1 MKELMNRI
9 NQTMIYFFT
18 PEDSS
23 AMAGQ
28 GNISFDLSLSDLGLG
43 SLKALFWVLG
53 AVGIMYLIS
62 LV

>member
-28 GNISFDLSLSDLGLG
+28 GNLSFDFSLSDFGLG
-43 SLKALFWVLG
+43 SLKAVFWVLG

>member
-9 NQTMIYFFT
+9 NQTMVYLFT

-28 GNISFDLSLSDLGLG
+28 GNLSFDFSLSDLGIG
-43 SLKALFWVLG
+43 SLKALFWILG

>member
-1 MKELMNRI
+1 MKKTTFKKTI
-9 NQTMIYFFT
+9 AFFFT

>member
-1 MKELMNRI
+1 MNRI
-9 NQTMIYFFT
+9 NQTMVYLFT

-28 GNISFDLSLSDLGLG
+28 GNLSFDFSLSDLGIG
-43 SLKALFWVLG
+43 SLKALFWILG

>member
-1 MKELMNRI
+1 
-9 NQTMIYFFT
+9 MIYFLT

-28 GNISFDLSLSDLGLG
+28 GNLSFNLRLSDLGLG
-43 SLKALFWVLG
+43 SIKAMFWILG

-62 LV
+62 SI